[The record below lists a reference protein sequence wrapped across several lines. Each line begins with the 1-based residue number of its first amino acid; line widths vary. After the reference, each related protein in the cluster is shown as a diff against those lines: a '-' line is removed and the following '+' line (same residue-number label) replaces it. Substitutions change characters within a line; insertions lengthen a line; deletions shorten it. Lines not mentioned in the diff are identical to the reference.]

1 MLLVILHVLLFL
13 VLYNRLHVL
22 SGPGLGMDILQICN
36 VAEIIGQKGE
46 KKKIE
51 SILTINDANA
61 QKMVLEPNLMIQ
73 KDNTG
78 TRGT

>member
-1 MLLVILHVLLFL
+1 
-13 VLYNRLHVL
+13 
-22 SGPGLGMDILQICN
+22 MDILQICN